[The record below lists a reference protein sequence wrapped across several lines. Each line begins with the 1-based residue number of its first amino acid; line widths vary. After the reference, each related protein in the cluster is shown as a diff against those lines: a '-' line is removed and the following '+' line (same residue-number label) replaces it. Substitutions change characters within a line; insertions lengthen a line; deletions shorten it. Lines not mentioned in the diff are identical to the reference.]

1 MKHKIVNEIA
11 LFAAFLFFGF
21 LILPFAIY
29 VVGGVV
35 FGDYSGGYGQFF
47 GRMSRGLVDGHWPTW
62 FLVLSPYLLV
72 QIVRLS
78 LLGLRRT
85 R

>member
-11 LFAAFLFFGF
+11 LFAAFLFAGF
-21 LILPFAIY
+21 LILPFAVY
-29 VVGGVV
+29 LVGSVV
-35 FGDYSGGYGQFF
+35 FGDYSGGYGEFF
-47 GRMSRGLVDGHWPTW
+47 GRLSGGLVSGHWPTW
-62 FLVLSPYLLV
+62 FLVLSPYLLL

-78 LLGLRRT
+78 LFGLRST